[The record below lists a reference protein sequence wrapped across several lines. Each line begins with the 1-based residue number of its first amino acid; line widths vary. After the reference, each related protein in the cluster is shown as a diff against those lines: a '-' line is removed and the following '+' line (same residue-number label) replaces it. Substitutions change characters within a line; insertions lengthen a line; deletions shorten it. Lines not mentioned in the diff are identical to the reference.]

1 MRALLAE
8 RGGGPSSADKESWSE
23 GEKAQVSWL
32 GLVGLGLGL
41 GLGSWSEEETAQV
54 SWLGLGLGL
63 GLGLTLTMRRRRRS
77 AAAPPGYRSPPGHRY
92 QYIPGD
98 LQYIPPVYFSSI

>member
-77 AAAPPGYRSPPGHRY
+77 AAAPPACRSQDIGSSSFRPG
-92 QYIPGD
+92 
-98 LQYIPPVYFSSI
+98 